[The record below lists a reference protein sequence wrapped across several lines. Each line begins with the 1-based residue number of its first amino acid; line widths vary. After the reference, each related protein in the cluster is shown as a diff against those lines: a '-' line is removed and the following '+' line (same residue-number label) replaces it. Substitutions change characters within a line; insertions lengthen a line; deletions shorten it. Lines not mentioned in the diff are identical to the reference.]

1 MRIEDI
7 GKVWYYTIGSGK
19 LEDLSQRS
27 WLTIT
32 SADLEMFKT
41 TYIVLIILVLGGWLI
56 GRSVRMAPSG
66 PQLVAEWLVGFIDGL
81 CQESLGK
88 ELGRKFSSFI
98 STLFLFLLFC
108 NYSGVF
114 YLHEPTA
121 NINTPLTLGLLGFGI
136 AVYQAM
142 KFQGVFGYF
151 KEMIMEPIPII
162 MFPLNL
168 IGELSK
174 IVSISFRLF
183 GNIMGGAVIIIVVS
197 WLVGYLI
204 LPIGLVA
211 FFGIFVGTIQAF
223 VFTMLTLAYIS
234 NGIELDEEH
243 GEDEEHSEE
252 AGVA

>member
-7 GKVWYYTIGSGK
+7 GQVKHYTIGTGWITDVS
-19 LEDLSQRS
+19 ERT

-32 SADLEMFKT
+32 DLDLHMFT
-41 TYIVLIILVLGGWLI
+41 ATYLVMIVLVLCGWLI
-56 GRSVRMAPSG
+56 GRDVRLVPSG
-66 PQLVAEWLVGFIDGL
+66 AQLVMEWLVGFVDSL

-88 ELGRKFSSFI
+88 ELGRKFTAFI
-98 STLFLFLLFC
+98 STLFMFLLAC
-108 NYSGVF
+108 NYTAIFSGVAPI
-114 YLHEPTA
+114 HEPTK
-121 NINTPLTLGLLGFGI
+121 NINTPLILGLLGFSI

-142 KFQGVFGYF
+142 KSKGVFGYF
-151 KEMIMEPIPII
+151 KEMLLEPIPII

-183 GNIMGGAVIIIVVS
+183 GNIMGGSVIIVVVS
-197 WLVGYLI
+197 WLVGYMV

-223 VFTMLTLAYIS
+223 VFTMLTLAYVS
-234 NGIELDEEH
+234 NGIELEEEH
-243 GEDEEHSEE
+243 TEE
-252 AGVA
+252 AESA

>member
-1 MRIEDI
+1 MDEI
-7 GKVWYYTIGSGK
+7 GKVAYYTLGAGW
-19 LEDLSQRS
+19 LESAADRT

-32 SADLEMFKT
+32 SMDLHTLFT
-41 TYIVLIILVLGGWLI
+41 TYIVMILLVFAGWLI
-56 GRSVRMAPSG
+56 GRRPSMIPSG
-66 PQLVAEWLVGFIDGL
+66 GQLLAEWIVDFVDTL

-88 ELGRKFSSFI
+88 NLGRSFTSFI
-98 STLFLFLLFC
+98 STLFLFLLLC

-114 YLHEPTA
+114 FFEEPTKD
-121 NINTPLTLGLLGFGI
+121 INTPLALGLMGFI
-136 AVYQAM
+136 ISVYQSM
-142 KFQGVFGYF
+142 KFKGVFGYF

-183 GNIMGGAVIIIVVS
+183 GNIMGGAVIIVVVS

-204 LPIGLVA
+204 LPVGLVA
-211 FFGIFVGTIQAF
+211 FFGLFVGTIQAF

-234 NGIELDEEH
+234 NGIDLEATD
-243 GEDEEHSEE
+243 EE
-252 AGVA
+252 AGA

>member
-7 GKVWYYTIGSGK
+7 GKVWYYTIGTGQI
-19 LEDLSQRS
+19 EDLSQRT

-32 SADLEMFKT
+32 STDLHMFLT
-41 TYIVLIILVLGGWLI
+41 TSVVMIVLVLGGWLI
-56 GRSVRMAPSG
+56 GRGVRLVPTG
-66 PQLVAEWLVGFIDGL
+66 PQLVVEWLVGFVDSL

-88 ELGRKFSSFI
+88 ELGRKFTSFI
-98 STLFLFLLFC
+98 STLFMFLLMC

-114 YLHEPTA
+114 FLHEPTQ
-121 NINTPLTLGLLGFGI
+121 NINTPLTLGLLGFSI

-142 KFQGVFGYF
+142 KSKGIFGYF
-151 KEMIMEPIPII
+151 REMIMEPIPII

-183 GNIMGGAVIIIVVS
+183 GNIMGGAVIIVVVS
-197 WLVGYLI
+197 WLVGYMI
-204 LPIGLVA
+204 LPVGLVA

-234 NGIELDEEH
+234 NGIEEE
-243 GEDEEHSEE
+243 EEQVEE
-252 AGVA
+252 AEGA